1 MTVMRI
7 PDSYTHPWLL
17 YESLVV
23 MRLHGR
29 YTHPWL

>member
-7 PDSYTHPWLL
+7 PGCYTHPWLL

-23 MRLHGR
+23 TRLHGR
-29 YTHPWL
+29 YPHPWL